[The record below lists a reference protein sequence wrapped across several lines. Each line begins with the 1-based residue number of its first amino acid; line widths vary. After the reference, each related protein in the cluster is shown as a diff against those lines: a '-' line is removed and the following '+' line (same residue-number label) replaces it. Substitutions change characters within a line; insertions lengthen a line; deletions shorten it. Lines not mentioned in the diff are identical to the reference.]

1 MIFGHEGLP
10 RSGKSLE
17 AMRYVCDA
25 LAAGRTVVTN
35 IAGIDHSFFSSHL
48 GIPIDTI
55 KRLLICI
62 EAPKGMPEEQVVPY
76 VKAEFLKHVING
88 CLWFW
93 DEINQFWPP
102 DRQPLSPD
110 WAKFVTEH
118 GHKGMDICILGQDLS
133 ELHKTWR
140 GRLERYTRFTKLSMK
155 GKEDS
160 YHWSSLTNVGRG
172 KFRQTAQG
180 EKKYNTVFYGAYK
193 SHEDGT
199 DNKGNLKDSRFSIFQ
214 GKHKFFAIL
223 YGIALIFAVW
233 VIADFWGGSGVS
245 ADDSATVPA
254 DSSQAEPRPSPVSEP
269 VVTIQQAASQSQ
281 QEPSK
286 PEPIDYLDNFAQKFQ
301 PRLSAIVDRKNLEP
315 GKPAF
320 DFVID
325 FLDPAYRVKER
336 MNRADVAS
344 LGWSIERKP
353 FGLLLTKDGVSHVIR
368 PWPLDNFGKAPRET
382 IAALKPR
389 P

>member
-35 IAGIDHSFFSSHL
+35 ISGIDHAFFASHL

-62 EAPKGMPEEQVVPY
+62 APPAGMPEEQVVSY
-76 VKAEFLKHVING
+76 VKAEFLKHVISG
-88 CLWFW
+88 SLWFW

-160 YHWSSLTNVGRG
+160 YHWASYTNVGRG

-193 SHEDGT
+193 SHDDGT
-199 DNKGNLKDSRFSIFQ
+199 ENKGNLKDSRFSIFQ
-214 GKHKFFAIL
+214 GKHKFIAAI
-223 YGIALIFAVW
+223 YICALLFAVW
-233 VIADFWGGSGVS
+233 LIADFWGGSGVG
-245 ADDSATVPA
+245 ADDVQPSAQP
-254 DSSQAEPRPSPVSEP
+254 SSTTTQP
-269 VVTIQQAASQSQ
+269 AASHVAKPAPAQPQ
-281 QEPSK
+281 QVEPD
-286 PEPIDYLDNFAQKFQ
+286 PEPQPIDYLDTFAQKYQ
-301 PRLSAIVDRKNLEP
+301 PRLSAVLDRQKLEP

-353 FGLLLTKDGVSHVIR
+353 YGLLLTKEGVSHVIR
-368 PWPLDNFGKAPRET
+368 PWPLDNFGKAPQQT
-382 IAALKPR
+382 IASLKPAS
-389 P
+389 

>member
-35 IAGIDHSFFSSHL
+35 IAGINHAFFASHL

-62 EAPKGMPEEQVVPY
+62 EPPEGMPEEQVVPY
-76 VKAEFLKHVING
+76 VKEQFLKHVING

-155 GKEDS
+155 GKDDS

-180 EKKYNTVFYGAYK
+180 EKKYNTAFYGAYK

-199 DNKGNLKDSRFSIFQ
+199 ENKGNLKDSRFSIFQ
-214 GKHKFFAIL
+214 GKHKFFAAA
-223 YGIALIFAVW
+223 YVIALFFAVW
-233 VIADFWGGSGVS
+233 LIADFWGGSGVG
-245 ADDSATVPA
+245 ADDVEVSPAVAQATPSQPKQQPA
-254 DSSQAEPRPSPVSEP
+254 AQAQPQLVQA
-269 VVTIQQAASQSQ
+269 QQSTQQSD
-281 QEPSK
+281 
-286 PEPIDYLDNFAQKFQ
+286 PEPIDYLDKFAQKFQ
-301 PRLSAIVDRKNLEP
+301 PRLSAILDRKNLEP

-353 FGLLLTKDGVSHVIR
+353 YGLLLTKDGVSHVIR

-382 IAALKPR
+382 IAGLKPA